1 MPIPTAAA
9 PDHVAVSACLLD
21 AEGKVLAADGAD
33 RPYYAASTI
42 KLHVL
47 LAALQAADTGV
58 LDLDERVPA
67 TDTFTGADGAL
78 FTLGGDH
85 LDSTHP
91 ADGDPVSIRELLTRM
106 IDRSSNEAT
115 DHLIELIGLDAV
127 GEAITE
133 LGLTSTRVE
142 RMIGDAS
149 ALAAGA
155 TNETSAADLA
165 RTMRALVR
173 TSCPPSAPTSSAQAS
188 SAQASSAPTSSAQ
201 ASSAQASSAQA
212 SSAPTSNAPTSN
224 ANTSG
229 APIPHGGLAPH
240 SGPSTHSDLAPE
252 AGLSARSVD
261 LARTALRAQQ
271 IPVIA
276 RALREGVPWG
286 SKSGWVDGYR
296 HDVAFLGDPDA
307 ADVRYLAVM
316 TSGLD
321 PEAADEEIA
330 RRVRALVADVAA

>member
-21 AEGKVLAADGAD
+21 AEGAVLAADDAD

-47 LAALQAADTGV
+47 LAALRAADAGS
-58 LDLDERVPA
+58 LDLDESVPA
-67 TDTFTGADGAL
+67 TRTFLGAGSAP

-85 LDSTHP
+85 LDPTHP
-91 ADGDPVSIRELLTRM
+91 ADGDSVRVRELLTRM

-115 DHLIELIGLDAV
+115 DHVIELIGLDAV
-127 GEAITE
+127 ADAITE

-173 TSCPPSAPTSSAQAS
+173 PTAELSPSSR
-188 SAQASSAPTSSAQ
+188 
-201 ASSAQASSAQA
+201 
-212 SSAPTSNAPTSN
+212 
-224 ANTSG
+224 G
-229 APIPHGGLAPH
+229 
-240 SGPSTHSDLAPE
+240 
-252 AGLSARSVD
+252 

-296 HDVAFLGDPDA
+296 HDVAFLDDPDSP
-307 ADVRYLAVM
+307 DVRFLAVM
-316 TSGLD
+316 TAGLD
-321 PEAADEEIA
+321 PED
-330 RRVRALVADVAA
+330 ADVRILRVVRELCPDLSR